1 MIITGLCLVTDGPIL
16 YKMYSF
22 HHMDI
27 AAMEERVDLFFEE
40 YGEAKEKS
48 KTASFLLVAP

>member
-1 MIITGLCLVTDGPIL
+1 
-16 YKMYSF
+16 
-22 HHMDI
+22 MDK

-48 KTASFLLVAP
+48 KTTSFLLVAL